1 MNLIIVIIILINISL
16 SLSYIIKSSNII
28 KKSSYILKSTQIN
41 DNQIITT
48 TTTAID
54 KINNE
59 EEEKSIPV
67 TWHAS
72 VKSSA
77 KVQEKNRKT
86 EEYMKLPP
94 SEYSV
99 LTAEQIVRINDSQF
113 KCILPTMNFF
123 GEKITPVLYVDVIV
137 YPDEARSEI
146 LVSKAETIG
155 SATAEKV
162 NGTFS
167 IRAMN
172 EVTTGVDYKNRK
184 ILTSN
189 TNLKIDVLIP
199 KDSKVPRGL
208 IQSGGNFI
216 MQSSLNIIVPT
227 FVRLLAFDF
236 NRWTEGDNSRSAVDG
251 AKLSL

>member
-1 MNLIIVIIILINISL
+1 MKYFILVVILINISI
-16 SLSYIIKSSNII
+16 SLSYIIKSSII
-28 KKSSYILKSTQIN
+28 RKPQSSLLKSTQID
-41 DNQIITT
+41 DNTQIIT
-48 TTTAID
+48 D
-54 KINNE
+54 KEDDSNINIENP
-59 EEEKSIPV
+59 IPI
-67 TWHAS
+67 TWTAS

-77 KVQEKNRKT
+77 KVKEKKRTT
-86 EEYMKLPP
+86 EEYMALPA

-99 LTAEQIVRINDSQF
+99 LTADQIVRLSDSEF
-113 KCILPTMNFF
+113 KCVLPTMNFF

-146 LVSKAETIG
+146 LVSKAETTG
-155 SATAEKV
+155 SETAEKV

-172 EVTTGVDYKNRK
+172 KVSTGVDYKNRK
-184 ILTSN
+184 VLTSD

-199 KDSKVPRGL
+199 KDSKVPRRL
-208 IQSGGNFI
+208 LQSGGNFI

-236 NRWTEGDNSRSAVDG
+236 NKWSEGDNSRGAVEG
-251 AKLSL
+251 AKISL